1 MLRFTQG
8 DIFRQRVEALVNPVN
23 CLGVMGRGLALQ
35 FRAGYPEC
43 FPPYRQACRDGTL
56 RPGCLLFTPTGY
68 SMPEWIVHFP
78 TKRDWRDKSLRRDID
93 EGLRNLA
100 LAIRHR
106 GMTSIAVPPLGC
118 GLGGLSWT
126 SVRPLVEH
134 RLAGLSCDVT
144 VLEPIPSP
152 RR

>member
-23 CLGVMGRGLALQ
+23 CLGVMGRGLARQ
-35 FRAGYPEC
+35 FKAGYPEC
-43 FPPYRQACRDGTL
+43 FPPYRQACRDGIL
-56 RPGCLLFTPTGY
+56 RPGSVLFTPTGHA
-68 SMPEWIVHFP
+68 MPEWIVHFP

-93 EGLRNLA
+93 EGLHSLA
-100 LAIRHR
+100 LAIRRR

-126 SVRPLVEH
+126 SVRPLLEH

-144 VLEPIPSP
+144 VLEPIRSHQP
-152 RR
+152 